1 MLKAMAARVHTSEA
15 RVRQWMTEDPITAPT
30 DMDVE
35 EAARIMLDNGFRHLP
50 VVDESGRVTG
60 VVSLR
65 RVVAA
70 RNVAPDPA

>member
-1 MLKAMAARVHTSEA
+1 
-15 RVRQWMTEDPITAPT
+15 MTQHPITASAEL
-30 DMDVE
+30 DVE

-50 VVDESGRVTG
+50 VVDDSGRVAG

-70 RNVAPDPA
+70 TQAAASEAA